1 MTPASPANSA
11 ATPAFEEALTE
22 LEAIVAAMEGGQ
34 MPLEASLA
42 AYQRGAE
49 LLRHCQAVL
58 AEAQQKVK
66 ILEGGV
72 LKDFAAP
79 AGADDES

>member
-1 MTPASPANSA
+1 MSP
-11 ATPAFEEALTE
+11 ATPATPAAAPSFEEALTE

-49 LLRHCQAVL
+49 LLRQCQAVL
-58 AEAQQKVK
+58 VDAQQKVK

-72 LKDFAAP
+72 LQPFEPPGGSDD
-79 AGADDES
+79 GA

>member
-1 MTPASPANSA
+1 MSKPTPAKAVA
-11 ATPAFEEALTE
+11 APSFEEALAE
-22 LEAIVAAMEGGQ
+22 LEAIVTTMEGGQ
-34 MPLEASLA
+34 MPLEASLS

-49 LLRHCQAVL
+49 LLRHCQEVL

-72 LKDFAAP
+72 LKGYE
-79 AGADDES
+79 AGNGVDAER

>member
-1 MTPASPANSA
+1 MSLVSPANSA
-11 ATPAFEEALTE
+11 ATPSFEEALTE

-49 LLRHCQAVL
+49 LLRHCQDVL
-58 AEAQQKVK
+58 AQAQQKVK
-66 ILEGGV
+66 ILENGV
-72 LKDFAAP
+72 LKDLAAP
-79 AGADDES
+79 AGEDDES